1 MENIKGGDVAEK
13 AQPVHSASYP
23 FAKEEKW
30 WAYLLYHLPNDPNS
44 TQASSHKRLLLTQ
57 VITAQDRLDSEPI
70 YAEIDELLQNLK
82 IAKKRE
88 DEEDEKKAAEKE
100 ARREVKRSKNPEYD
114 SDEDSDDEDDDG
126 YEDRVFDKCE
136 SLVIEDQIEKLRKS
150 LPTRF
155 KFRGPDKPDTYK
167 FTVVRYDLLLVL
179 LVVVVFSFGCF
190 WLFLVVFL
198 SRRVTHTM
206 NLICLLCYFFPLM
219 FLLPRTIFRSSNQTV
234 TWDWIIRKLLK
245 LTLLERR
252 FFQSL
257 KCTSLIKIWIRRS
270 QCLHRCM
277 PMVMTKWKRTMIL
290 MTTTMSLHPL

>member
-1 MENIKGGDVAEK
+1 MAKIKLSRKVGFFSLFFSFFFSLSFFLISFLVKTVVSFCICTHFFSFLFFCFHTIVSDLITVDFQLRRHGVENIKGGDVAEK

-30 WAYLLYHLPNDPNS
+30 WAYLLYHLPKDPNAKAKKGES
-44 TQASSHKRLLLTQ
+44 PHKRLLLTQ

-114 SDEDSDDEDDDG
+114 SDEDSDDEEDDG

-136 SLVIEDQIEKLRKS
+136 SLVIEDKIEKLRKS

-167 FTVVRYDLLLVL
+167 FTVVRYDLLFLLL
-179 LVVVVFSFGCF
+179 LVVVVVGVVVVLVVVFSF
-190 WLFLVVFL
+190 V
-198 SRRVTHTM
+198 
-206 NLICLLCYFFPLM
+206 
-219 FLLPRTIFRSSNQTV
+219 
-234 TWDWIIRKLLK
+234 
-245 LTLLERR
+245 
-252 FFQSL
+252 
-257 KCTSLIKIWIRRS
+257 
-270 QCLHRCM
+270 
-277 PMVMTKWKRTMIL
+277 
-290 MTTTMSLHPL
+290 